1 MKGGWLLGFYPTTI
15 VADRYTGAYS
25 GGEWLAFPLD
35 AWDVPEEIECDDVTC
50 MIFWD
55 TYDGIVEKGSTPERA
70 MADLVAKMDKALET
84 E

>member
-1 MKGGWLLGFYPTTI
+1 MKQYTTAEQTAKLIELGFEKPKSEVKAEQARDY
-15 VADRYTGAYS
+15 
-25 GGEWLAFPLD
+25 

-55 TYDGIVEKGSTPERA
+55 TYDGIVGKGSTPERA